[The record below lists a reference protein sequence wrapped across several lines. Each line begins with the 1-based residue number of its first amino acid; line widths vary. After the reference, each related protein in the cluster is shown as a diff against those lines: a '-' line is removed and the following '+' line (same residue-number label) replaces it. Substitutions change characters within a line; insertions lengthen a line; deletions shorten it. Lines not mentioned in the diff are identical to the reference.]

1 MELKALTMINPHWNS
16 WKNIPKS
23 TVTVTFVLYTITLC
37 TKFLQVLIF
46 VIFCV
51 FFFQVS
57 AIKFNKKFLLKNL
70 LHYQI
75 YTYKHHKLNLVTA
88 IHLNWLFHSE
98 TKKGIHNSIQ
108 EYNVKFCDRVTHR
121 IVPSNRKKV
130 FCRSWKLVPTK
141 TRKIL
146 DMCCS

>member
-1 MELKALTMINPHWNS
+1 MKFLEEHSKEHSNC
-16 WKNIPKS
+16 NIW
-23 TVTVTFVLYTITLC
+23 LYTITLC
-37 TKFLQVLIF
+37 TKFLQVLVF

-121 IVPSNRKKV
+121 IVPSNTKKGILQV
-130 FCRSWKLVPTK
+130 M
-141 TRKIL
+141 KISPHKNEKNPWYVL
-146 DMCCS
+146 QLKIKFR